1 MPLIDYGKCIS
12 EGIVIILIFLK
23 NSNFERM
30 AAAGRLSEIMG
41 EKTLEFDKYMRNL
54 DLSLTKYESGMDESL
69 R

>member
-12 EGIVIILIFLK
+12 EGIVIISIFLK

>member
-1 MPLIDYGKCIS
+1 
-12 EGIVIILIFLK
+12 
-23 NSNFERM
+23 M

>member
-23 NSNFERM
+23 NSNFVRM